1 MEGLNE
7 KKILPEAR
15 VREKKI
21 SSDKSIVR
29 RFQKYGII
37 FIVLA
42 IVTIGGVF
50 GYSTRINAYE
60 DMSNLLNTKVN
71 TFTSVSVS
79 IVSEDDEDVIGELIT
94 LSNQLVA
101 NENVY
106 YELLDIDN
114 QIKYDNGAAISF
126 SQDDIA
132 DLDVVNNQYT
142 GKFQNTYVENN
153 ISFMEV
159 FSTHYIDGVGWF
171 GIRFTTDL
179 TEVNSTILRSVLM
192 VVAIIAFVSIGIIAV
207 TIFLLKSVIVPIK
220 AVSVSASKIAS
231 GDFSVR
237 VVKDR
242 NDEVGKLCDSVN
254 KMAEELSK
262 IEQLKN
268 EFISSVSHELRTPL
282 TAIKG
287 WGETIIS
294 LDIENETAEKGLTII
309 SNEVTRLSEMV
320 EELLDFSRITQNRFT
335 LNLDVIDIVA
345 EVSEGVM
352 MYRER
357 AASENKKLTFYEPQT
372 PVMVYADR
380 NRMLQVINN
389 ILDNALK
396 FTEEGG
402 LVDVSLNFDEEI
414 VMLTIA
420 DNGCG
425 IPESELFKVKDMF
438 YKTSKN
444 NLRGTGIGLAIAD
457 EIILMHGGEM
467 QIQSEVSRGTKVIIS
482 LPHYKEEEYIES

>member
-1 MEGLNE
+1 MEGL
-7 KKILPEAR
+7 KKKRIAP
-15 VREKKI
+15 
-21 SSDKSIVR
+21 DKSIIS
-29 RFQKYGII
+29 RFQKYGTI
-37 FIVLA
+37 FVIVA
-42 IVTIGGVF
+42 VVVIGGIF
-50 GYSTRINAYE
+50 GYTTRSNYYE
-60 DMSNLLNTKVN
+60 EVKGLLNSKVQSFITASSN
-71 TFTSVSVS
+71 RVSA
-79 IVSEDDEDVIGELIT
+79 EDEDVIGELVTIC
-94 LSNQLVA
+94 NQLIA
-101 NENVY
+101 NENIY

-114 QIKYDNGAAISF
+114 QTKYNDGAAISF
-126 SQDDIA
+126 SEDDIS
-132 DLDVVNNQYT
+132 DLDAVNNQYN
-142 GKFQNTYVENN
+142 GRFESTYIEDN
-153 ISFMEV
+153 ISLMEV

-179 TEVNSTILRSVLM
+179 TEVNGLVFTNVLM
-192 VVAIIAFVSIGIIAV
+192 VVAISAFVSIGIIAV
-207 TIFLLKSVIVPIK
+207 TIFLLKSIIVPIK
-220 AVSVSASKIAS
+220 AVSQSASKIAS

-237 VVKDR
+237 VVKERD
-242 NDEVGKLCDSVN
+242 DEVGKLCDSVN

-294 LDIENETAEKGLTII
+294 LDIGNETAEKGLSII

-320 EELLDFSRITQNRFT
+320 EELLDFSRITQNRFS
-335 LNLDVIDIVA
+335 LNCDVIDIVA

-357 AASENKKLTFYEPQT
+357 ANAENKKLSFHEPQT

-380 NRMLQVINN
+380 NRILQVINN

-396 FTEEGG
+396 FTDEGG
-402 LVDVSLNFDEEI
+402 IVDVSLNFDAEI
-414 VMLTIA
+414 VMLAIT

-425 IPESELFKVKDMF
+425 IPEGELFKVKDMF

-467 QIQSEVSRGTKVIIS
+467 QIQSEVDRGTKVIIS
-482 LPHYKEEEYIES
+482 LPHYKEEEYIEN

>member
-1 MEGLNE
+1 MESLKDVNVS
-7 KKILPEAR
+7 PELG

-21 SSDKSIVR
+21 APDKSIIA
-29 RFQKYGII
+29 RFQKYGVV
-37 FIVLA
+37 FVVLA
-42 IVTIGGVF
+42 IVVIGGIF
-50 GYSTRINAYE
+50 GYSTRNNYYE
-60 DMSNLLNTKVN
+60 DVSNLLNSKVE
-71 TFTSVSVS
+71 TFNS
-79 IVSEDDEDVIGELIT
+79 IAASILSEDDEDVIGELIT
-94 LSNQLVA
+94 LCNQLVA
-101 NENVY
+101 NENIF

-114 QIKYDNGAAISF
+114 KVTYDNGAALSF
-126 SQDDIA
+126 SEDDIA
-132 DLDVVNNQYT
+132 DLDAVNNQHS
-142 GKFQNTYVENN
+142 GRFQSTFTINN
-153 ISFMEV
+153 INFMEV
-159 FSTHYIDGVGWF
+159 FSTHYIDGVGWY

-179 TEVNSTILRSVLM
+179 TEINGIVFRNVLM
-192 VVAIIAFVSIGIIAV
+192 VVAIIALVSIGIIAV
-207 TIFLLKSVIVPIK
+207 TIFLLKSIIVPIK
-220 AVSVSASKIAS
+220 AVSESASKIAS
-231 GDFSVR
+231 GDFTVR
-237 VVKDR
+237 VVKEQ

-309 SNEVTRLSEMV
+309 SNEVSRLSEMV

-335 LNLDVIDIVA
+335 LNRDVIDIVA

-357 AASENKKLTFYEPQT
+357 ANNEGKRLSFYEPQT

-380 NRMLQVINN
+380 NRILQVINN

-396 FTEEGG
+396 FTDEGG
-402 LVDVSLNFDEEI
+402 IVDVSLNFDENI
-414 VMLTIA
+414 VLLTIA

-425 IPESELFKVKDMF
+425 IPKSELFKVKDMF

-467 QIQSEVSRGTKVIIS
+467 QIQSEVDKGTKVIIS